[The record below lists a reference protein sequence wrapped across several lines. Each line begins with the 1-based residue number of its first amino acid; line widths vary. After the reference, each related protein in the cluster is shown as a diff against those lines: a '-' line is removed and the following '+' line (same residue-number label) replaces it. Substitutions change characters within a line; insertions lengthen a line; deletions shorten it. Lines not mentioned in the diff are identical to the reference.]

1 MAEIV
6 RKIRCRDMAVARTIS
21 LPGTIARC
29 GEGTP
34 VVDAS
39 VSALQGTAI
48 SALGEALGY
57 YRALAAAGLTPA
69 ELAAK
74 TATNERFARDWLARQ
89 AARGQIHYDAHTGR
103 YFFNREAR
111 PSVLDWK
118 GDPPGA

>member
-1 MAEIV
+1 
-6 RKIRCRDMAVARTIS
+6 
-21 LPGTIARC
+21 
-29 GEGTP
+29 

-57 YRALAAAGLTPA
+57 YRALAAAALTPA

-89 AARGQIHYDAHTGR
+89 AARGQIGYEPHTGR
-103 YFFNREAR
+103 YFFIEQRA
-111 PSVLDWK
+111 SVLDWT

>member
-1 MAEIV
+1 
-6 RKIRCRDMAVARTIS
+6 
-21 LPGTIARC
+21 
-29 GEGTP
+29 

-57 YRALAAAGLTPA
+57 YRALAAAALTPAEPA

-89 AARGQIHYDAHTGR
+89 AARGQIGYEPHTGR
-103 YFFNREAR
+103 YFFIEQR
-111 PSVLDWK
+111 PSVLDWT